1 MPFLMVK
8 QVKGRRLPMCCTSD
22 GRADR
27 FAIFHPKSVLLPLF
41 RLRGL
46 SKRKDILKDFFT
58 MEEQI
63 QKNKDK
69 KQKYAYWMRPSLVD
83 EMTEMLESANATSKS
98 DFVCQAV
105 EFYIGYLRQQKN
117 IDYLSPILGGVIR
130 DEVESVEKNIC
141 EMLFRLAVEQ
151 AKLCHAVAANSHY
164 SEETMQRLHKQ
175 CVHDVSDC
183 NGIITFDEAYRYQK
197 S

>member
-1 MPFLMVK
+1 
-8 QVKGRRLPMCCTSD
+8 
-22 GRADR
+22 
-27 FAIFHPKSVLLPLF
+27 
-41 RLRGL
+41 
-46 SKRKDILKDFFT
+46 
-58 MEEQI
+58 ME
-63 QKNKDK
+63 DK
-69 KQKYAYWMRPSLVD
+69 KQKYAYWMRPSLVA

-117 IDYLSPILGGVIR
+117 IDYLSPILAGVIR
-130 DEVESVEKNIC
+130 DEVESVEKNVC

-175 CVHDVSDC
+175 CAHEV
-183 NGIITFDEAYRYQK
+183 IISRRGKHRIALWKAPFCFTESTRAQRGK
-197 S
+197 HEN

>member
-1 MPFLMVK
+1 MSPLTCYFGRQSRPFRNFSPEISVTTPIPFEGSIK
-8 QVKGRRLPMCCTSD
+8 EKGYTV
-22 GRADR
+22 G
-27 FAIFHPKSVLLPLF
+27 
-41 RLRGL
+41 
-46 SKRKDILKDFFT
+46 FFT
-58 MEEQI
+58 IEEQI

-117 IDYLSPILGGVIR
+117 IDYLSPILGGVIK
-130 DEVESVEKNIC
+130 DEIESVEKNVC

-164 SEETMQRLHKQ
+164 SEETMQLLHDE
-175 CVHDVSDC
+175 CAHEISNC

>member
-1 MPFLMVK
+1 
-8 QVKGRRLPMCCTSD
+8 
-22 GRADR
+22 
-27 FAIFHPKSVLLPLF
+27 
-41 RLRGL
+41 
-46 SKRKDILKDFFT
+46 

-63 QKNKDK
+63 QKITDK
-69 KQKYAYWMRPSLVD
+69 KHKYAYWMRPSLVA
-83 EMTEMLESANATSKS
+83 EMIEMLESANATSKS

-117 IDYLSPILGGVIR
+117 IDYLSPILAGVIR
-130 DEVESVEKNIC
+130 DEVESVEKNVC

-164 SEETMQRLHKQ
+164 SEETMQLLHDE
-175 CVHDVSDC
+175 CAHEISNC

>member
-1 MPFLMVK
+1 
-8 QVKGRRLPMCCTSD
+8 
-22 GRADR
+22 
-27 FAIFHPKSVLLPLF
+27 
-41 RLRGL
+41 
-46 SKRKDILKDFFT
+46 

-63 QKNKDK
+63 QKINDK
-69 KQKYAYWMRPSLVD
+69 KQKYAYWMRPSLVA
-83 EMTEMLESANATSKS
+83 EMTEMLESANVTSKS

-117 IDYLSPILGGVIR
+117 IDYLSPILSGVIR
-130 DEVESVEKNIC
+130 DEIESVEKNVC

-175 CVHDVSDC
+175 CAHEISNC
-183 NGIITFDEAYRYQK
+183 IGIITFEEAYRYQK

>member
-1 MPFLMVK
+1 MRIFIGK
-8 QVKGRRLPMCCTSD
+8 QVKGRRLPVCYTSD

-27 FAIFHPKSVLLPLF
+27 FANLQPKKVLLPLGF
-41 RLRGL
+41 EG
-46 SKRKDILKDFFT
+46 SIKEKGYVKGFFT
-58 MEEQI
+58 MDDKKQEM
-63 QKNKDK
+63 KDK

-117 IDYLSPILGGVIR
+117 IDYLSPILAGVIR
-130 DEVESVEKNIC
+130 DEIESVEKNVC

-164 SEETMQRLHKQ
+164 SEETMQLLHDE
-175 CVHDVSDC
+175 CAHEVSNC
-183 NGIITFDEAYRYQK
+183 NGIIIFEEAYRYQK

>member
-1 MPFLMVK
+1 
-8 QVKGRRLPMCCTSD
+8 
-22 GRADR
+22 
-27 FAIFHPKSVLLPLF
+27 
-41 RLRGL
+41 
-46 SKRKDILKDFFT
+46 

-117 IDYLSPILGGVIR
+117 IDYLSPILSGVIR
-130 DEVESVEKNIC
+130 NEIESVEKNVC

-183 NGIITFDEAYRYQK
+183 NGIITFDKAYRYQK

>member
-1 MPFLMVK
+1 MEDKK
-8 QVKGRRLPMCCTSD
+8 QEL
-22 GRADR
+22 
-27 FAIFHPKSVLLPLF
+27 
-41 RLRGL
+41 
-46 SKRKDILKDFFT
+46 
-58 MEEQI
+58 
-63 QKNKDK
+63 KDK

-117 IDYLSPILGGVIR
+117 IDYLSPILAGVIR
-130 DEVESVEKNIC
+130 DEIESVEKNVC

-175 CVHDVSDC
+175 CAHEISNC
-183 NGIITFDEAYRYQK
+183 NGIITFEKAYRYQK

>member
-1 MPFLMVK
+1 
-8 QVKGRRLPMCCTSD
+8 
-22 GRADR
+22 
-27 FAIFHPKSVLLPLF
+27 
-41 RLRGL
+41 
-46 SKRKDILKDFFT
+46 
-58 MEEQI
+58 MEEIKQEM
-63 QKNKDK
+63 KDK

-105 EFYIGYLRQQKN
+105 EFYIGY
-117 IDYLSPILGGVIR
+117 YLSPILAGVIR
-130 DEVESVEKNIC
+130 DEIESVEKNVC

-164 SEETMQRLHKQ
+164 SEETMQLLHDE
-175 CVHDVSDC
+175 CAHEVSNC
-183 NGIITFDEAYRYQK
+183 NGIITFEEAYRYQK